1 MSNNKT
7 MTVQQFYSSFGLMK
21 THSRPVCL
29 ALCKLVQI

>member
-21 THSRPVCL
+21 KTVDRFVWPCAS
-29 ALCKLVQI
+29 